1 MKKRNTTIVSPNKE
15 AETTQ
20 AKAMGLQDEKVFVMH
35 VIILWFVMKFVYKK
49 QILLKEKQIRAMQET
64 K

>member
-1 MKKRNTTIVSPNKE
+1 
-15 AETTQ
+15 
-20 AKAMGLQDEKVFVMH
+20 MGLQDEKVFIMH